1 MTELYN
7 NSHSK
12 YTYKLNELDNQV
24 FVFELILKKFNNKN
38 KIIRKIKRNK
48 KGNIICLA
56 DNIMYENI
64 DKITLTAIDINNPTQ
79 EFIGEIYLDHTKK
92 YSTFINN
99 NIYVEIYANGEY
111 LECNYDFLN

>member
-24 FVFELILKKFNNKN
+24 FVFELILKKFNKKN

-48 KGNIICLA
+48 KGNVICLA
-56 DNIMYENI
+56 DNIIFENI
-64 DKITLTAIDINNPTQ
+64 DKISLTAIDINNPVQ
-79 EFIGEIYLDHTKK
+79 ESIIEIYLDHMKK
-92 YSTFINN
+92 YVTFIDT
-99 NIYVEIYANGEY
+99 NIYIEIYANGEF

>member
-12 YTYKLNELDNQV
+12 YTYKLNEFDNQV
-24 FVFELILKKFNNKN
+24 FVFELILKKFNKKN

-48 KGNIICLA
+48 KGAIICPA
-56 DNIMYENI
+56 DNIIYQNI

-79 EFIGEIYLDHTKK
+79 ESIVEIYLDHTKK
-92 YSTFINN
+92 YSTFIDN
-99 NIYVEIYANGEY
+99 NIYIEIYANGEY